1 MFLASILSFGLVAG
15 WVVNLIADTIPNG
28 LPVWQHWNLP
38 VKRLTRSFAL
48 APDGLEPDGLDNLM
62 SGRIFWR
69 HIAVWVLTIYLGC
82 VAYLASETFIHA
94 FVLSVQ
100 AWCFL
105 TIAVIDIEHRLVL
118 NRILLWMLPII
129 FLCNTIAG
137 LPSFSSSVLGG
148 VAGFALFLALAIAW
162 PGGMGMG
169 DVKLAGVIGLATGFS
184 GVLIALFVGI
194 LSGGIAA
201 IAILIFTRMRGG
213 ATMAYAP
220 YLVFGAWI
228 ALYSGSQFWYM

>member
-1 MFLASILSFGLVAG
+1 MFLVYILCLSALAG
-15 WVVNLIADTIPNG
+15 WAVNLIADTVPKG
-28 LPVWQHWNLP
+28 LPLRLNWYLPFRWFMRPRPVESDDRATVVEMTQNL
-38 VKRLTRSFAL
+38 
-48 APDGLEPDGLDNLM
+48 
-62 SGRIFWR
+62 FWR
-69 HIAVWVLTIYLGC
+69 HIVVWVLTFYLGS
-82 VAYLASETFIHA
+82 VAYLASDSFAHA
-94 FVLSVQ
+94 LVLSVQ

-118 NRILLWMLPII
+118 NRVLLWMLPVI

-148 VAGFALFLALAIAW
+148 AAGFALFLALAIAW

-169 DVKLAGVIGLATGFS
+169 DVKLAGVIGLATGIS
-184 GVLIALFVGI
+184 GVLVALFIGI

-201 IAILIFTRMRGG
+201 IAILLFTRMRNN

-228 ALYSGSQFWYM
+228 ALYGGSSFWYM